1 MSKRGQPRLYK
12 RLTLTT
18 LTTVIGLGGAAQAE
32 TYGSGP
38 VLAPAGTIQVSCRV
52 FNFGTNPIT
61 LPTLE
66 IYNGAG
72 TLLAQNFN
80 NCPAPPGTLALG
92 ATCAFAGTATANQAY
107 SCRVIVVGVSAD
119 QVSGDVEIAGAGP
132 AILNVLPLRNSHE

>member
-38 VLAPAGTIQVSCRV
+38 VLAPVGTIQVSCRV
-52 FNFGTNPIT
+52 FNFGTNPIM

-80 NCPAPPGTLALG
+80 NCPASLALG
-92 ATCAFAGTATANQAY
+92 ASCAFAGVAVVNQQY
-107 SCRVIVVGVSAD
+107 SCRVVVVGVNAD
-119 QVSGDVEIAGAGP
+119 SVSGDVEIVGPGP